1 MFDIRKK
8 IVGFCGCVDYSNCLF
23 LTLRNIPEYNQIDH
37 DLDDISHTR
46 LEFAS
51 WSIENNNAV
60 KLQVYWKSQ
69 AMASNSKI
77 VPFPGFEFLSS
88 IVAPSSLHISP
99 ILN

>member
-1 MFDIRKK
+1 MFDIRTKTVAFK
-8 IVGFCGCVDYSNCLF
+8 AYIDCSTCLF
-23 LTLRNIPEYNQIDH
+23 LTLRSIPGYNQIDH

-46 LEFAS
+46 LESAT
-51 WSIENNNAV
+51 WSIGNNNAV

-88 IVAPSSLHISP
+88 IVAPSSLHIPP

>member
-1 MFDIRKK
+1 MFDIMKK
-8 IVGFCGCVDYSNCLF
+8 IVALCASVEYITCLF

-46 LEFAS
+46 LEFAT
-51 WSIENNNAV
+51 WSIGSNNAV

-69 AMASNSKI
+69 AMASNSKN